1 MAIYALGITPPLAWL
16 IKKSNEGNSASASKK
31 VAFADDLNGTG
42 TVESIKKNG
51 GHFMKKE
58 KKKFGYN
65 VNVRKSYL
73 DVKEQYK
80 GKAKEIFEDTN
91 IKAKML

>member
-1 MAIYALGITPPLAWL
+1 MAQVQWNPL
-16 IKKSNEGNSASASKK
+16 KKKKKWWSLHEEG
-31 VAFADDLNGTG
+31 
-42 TVESIKKNG
+42 E
-51 GHFMKKE
+51 
-58 KKKFGYN
+58 KKFGYN

-80 GKAKEIFEDTN
+80 GKAEETFEDTN

>member
-1 MAIYALGITPPLAWL
+1 
-16 IKKSNEGNSASASKK
+16 
-31 VAFADDLNGTG
+31 
-42 TVESIKKNG
+42 
-51 GHFMKKE
+51 MKKE

-80 GKAKEIFEDTN
+80 GKATEIFEDTN